1 MAPDQIRSQILSKLE
16 PKEKHDP
23 QFTTGHDLVSS
34 KFMACRAM
42 LKYLQ
47 DCHCPAIFEVS
58 LTLNMSQMNCKEEIR
73 SCVMNRMA
81 AIIIVLSQLHI
92 SASPV
97 SGTVNPRKLGFS
109 SPSLPPPPPPPL
121 THTLLVTMVFYLV
134 SGQTKVTLM
143 EGEEEENWSRLH
155 LKSVALSMGLGASR
169 TVLDTS
175 IIMAAD

>member
-34 KFMACRAM
+34 KFMACKAM

-47 DCHCPAIFEVS
+47 DCHCLAIFEVS

-81 AIIIVLSQLHI
+81 AIINVLSQLQI
-92 SASPV
+92 SASQV

-109 SPSLPPPPPPPL
+109 SPSLPPPFPPPPH
-121 THTLLVTMVFYLV
+121 THSFSDDGVLSCFW
-134 SGQTKVTLM
+134 SNKGNIDGRGGR
-143 EGEEEENWSRLH
+143 GELELPP
-155 LKSVALSMGLGASR
+155 LKKCCTINGSWCF
-169 TVLDTS
+169 
-175 IIMAAD
+175 